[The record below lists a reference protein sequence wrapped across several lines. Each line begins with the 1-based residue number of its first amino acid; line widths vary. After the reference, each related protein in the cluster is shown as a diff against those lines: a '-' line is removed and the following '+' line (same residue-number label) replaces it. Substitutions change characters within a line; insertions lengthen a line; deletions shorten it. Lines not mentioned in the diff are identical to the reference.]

1 MQVRMFVLVAAL
13 YALGM
18 VLMGRRLD
26 ALATL
31 ELSDEPMATP
41 PARRALDDVRVV
53 ATRGRAACWRGPLGQ
68 SGAVR
73 GPSAISLSGGP
84 DAAIWSNKTK

>member
-18 VLMGRRLD
+18 VLMGRRLH

-41 PARRALDDVRVV
+41 PARRVPLTTCVLWPLAVALRAGADLWGRV
-53 ATRGRAACWRGPLGQ
+53 ARFAARPRSPEWR
-68 SGAVR
+68 S
-73 GPSAISLSGGP
+73 
-84 DAAIWSNKTK
+84 